1 MREEVGSV
9 RHSTDLQSGVEG
21 HSRAGPI
28 IGARPEAQN
37 GSIVNSL
44 ECIMKNQLVVV
55 IGGLTGIG
63 RAVAEQAA
71 AAGARVI
78 AAGRRVAPADWPSHI
93 QAAQL
98 DVTDDAAVQ
107 RFFAGVGAF
116 DHLVVTAGPVI
127 ASSRLADLATEQAI
141 AAFDV
146 KVFGQLR
153 AVKHATRYLNAGGS
167 VTLTS
172 GLLARKAVPG
182 GLVKSAMNAAVE
194 VMGKTLAKELAPLRV
209 NVVSPG
215 MVETGMWGEMS
226 DAERGAMAQ
235 RAGAGL
241 PVGRVGQGMDLAQA
255 YLMVMQN
262 GFMTGAVVDVD
273 GGGLL

>member
-1 MREEVGSV
+1 
-9 RHSTDLQSGVEG
+9 
-21 HSRAGPI
+21 
-28 IGARPEAQN
+28 
-37 GSIVNSL
+37 
-44 ECIMKNQLVVV
+44 MKNQLVVV
-55 IGGLTGIG
+55 IGGLSGIG
-63 RAVAEQAA
+63 QAVAEQAA

-78 AAGRRVAPADWPSHI
+78 AAGRRQAPAGLSPQI

-98 DVTDDAAVQ
+98 DLTDDAAVR
-107 RFFAGVGAF
+107 RFFEQIGAF
-116 DHLVVTAGPVI
+116 DHLVVTSGPVI
-127 ASSRLADLATEQAI
+127 ASSRLADLAPEAAM
-141 AAFDV
+141 AAFNV
-146 KVFGQLR
+146 KVFGQMR
-153 AVKHATRYLNAGGS
+153 AVKHAARYLKAGGS

-182 GLVKSAMNAAVE
+182 ALVKAAMNAAVE
-194 VMGKTLAKELAPLRV
+194 SMGKTLARELAPLRV

-241 PVGRVGQGMDLAQA
+241 PVGRVGQPDDLAQA
-255 YLMVMQN
+255 YLMLMQN